1 MAGSCHGTQVA
12 VSSNNL
18 GVEGGK
24 ALAECLKRN
33 TSITQVRFDY
43 MFCSKQLF
51 VQNSLLISISL
62 MLTSVSSFLHAQ
74 LDPPIQMQ
82 LDVSKNVLGLE
93 SCKVLAD
100 AMMNNTSITHF
111 DASGNAMEMS
121 TGAAAFAEMLKVN
134 KTLTWLG
141 LPTSGV
147 SCVGHTVDPGNY
159 VMLADGYA
167 SQSDASGGPLQPGD
181 IGNVLSS
188 GSRIKVK
195 VGSRQWNYNEAALVL
210 VKEISAE
217 DAKALSTA
225 LDANSSLTQLDMTK
239 CVLGNGVRQA
249 LKSHKILF
257 SDQ

>member
-1 MAGSCHGTQVA
+1 
-12 VSSNNL
+12 
-18 GVEGGK
+18 
-24 ALAECLKRN
+24 
-33 TSITQVRFDY
+33 
-43 MFCSKQLF
+43 
-51 VQNSLLISISL
+51 
-62 MLTSVSSFLHAQ
+62 MLTSVSSFPRAQ

-82 LDVSKNVLGLE
+82 LDMSKNVLGLE
-93 SCKVLAD
+93 SCKALAD

-167 SQSDASGGPLQPGD
+167 SQRDASGGPLHPGD
-181 IGNVLSS
+181 VG
-188 GSRIKVK
+188 KV
-195 VGSRQWNYNEAALVL
+195 VTVNTSQTQPIQVEANSKKWWYTAQALLL
-210 VKEISAE
+210 VKEMDSE
-217 DAKALSTA
+217 DARAFSTA
-225 LDANSSLTQLDMTK
+225 LEANSSLTQLDMTK
-239 CVLGNGVRQA
+239 CVLGNGVRHA